1 MTAPPPWFSEETH
14 LRLLLKL
21 DLEVFLVGGVGLH
34 LGTVKGLSRVG
45 RGVSEEIPQSRGD
58 QEPTH
63 LDVVGASF
71 GRLDSK
77 VAIVD
82 A

>member
-1 MTAPPPWFSEETH
+1 M
-14 LRLLLKL
+14 
-21 DLEVFLVGGVGLH
+21 GGVGLH

-45 RGVSEEIPQSRGD
+45 RGMSKEIPQSRGG

-71 GRLDSK
+71 GRLDGK
-77 VAIVD
+77 VSVVD
-82 A
+82 TQRGVEPFYL